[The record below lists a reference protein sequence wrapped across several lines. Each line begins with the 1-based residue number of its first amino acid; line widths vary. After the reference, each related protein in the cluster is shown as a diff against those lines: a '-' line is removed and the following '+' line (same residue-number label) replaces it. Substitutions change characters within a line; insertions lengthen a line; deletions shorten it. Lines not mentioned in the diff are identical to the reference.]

1 MPKPKAAWSIDEKT
15 DRYKA
20 KVQVW
25 EDGTAE
31 YTLSRRAPK
40 GIMDLVMGRKTPWV
54 TERKRFSLRG
64 LTEELPPEVWRLLRR
79 LSLPR
84 ELSSASRPS

>member
-1 MPKPKAAWSIDEKT
+1 MPRSKPAWSIDEKT

-25 EDGTAE
+25 EDGVAE

-40 GIMDLVMGRKTPWV
+40 GVMDLVFGRKTPWV
-54 TERKRFSLRG
+54 TERKQFNLRG
-64 LTEELPPEVWRLLRR
+64 LTEDLPPEVWRLLRR
-79 LSLPR
+79 LNLPKDLWSGR
-84 ELSSASRPS
+84 GPV